1 MAVMNYER
9 AVLSTIRKEL
19 SRLTPVIHALIGLAG
34 RWVKRPLPK
43 KFSNPL
49 AFQLPTQ
56 PMTAPYLLIPRGV
69 KDTVL
74 NACPAS
80 GCRRI
85 DLFRLPEQPS
95 FHSAR
100 NHHRPSG
107 AHAINAST
115 AIIPRK
121 RGHILN
127 CELLWGMDLMRKLG
141 VEEFG

>member
-1 MAVMNYER
+1 MNYER

-34 RWVKRPLPK
+34 RWVKPPLPK

-56 PMTAPYLLIPRGV
+56 PMTAPYFLIPRGV

-85 DLFRLPEQPS
+85 NLFRLPEQPS
-95 FHSAR
+95 LHAAR
-100 NHHRPSG
+100 NHQGLPG
-107 AHAINAST
+107 DV
-115 AIIPRK
+115 PRK
-121 RGHILN
+121 GIGGQIHHRVGN
-127 CELLWGMDLMRKLG
+127 VVRPRNLG
-141 VEEFG
+141 RC